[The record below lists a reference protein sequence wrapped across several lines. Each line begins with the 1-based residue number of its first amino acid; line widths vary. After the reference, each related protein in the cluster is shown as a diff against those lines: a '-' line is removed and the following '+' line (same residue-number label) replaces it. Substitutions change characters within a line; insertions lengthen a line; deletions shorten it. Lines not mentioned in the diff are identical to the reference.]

1 MLFTVLYRN
10 STTSKKN
17 RLLMMA
23 ENFDECLKKSLFIF
37 GDDLLEIHYSEEK
50 NSRVYRNYPDSV
62 TEPEKI

>member
-10 STTSKKN
+10 TTTSKKN

-23 ENFDECLKKSLFIF
+23 ENFDECLKKSLSIF
-37 GDDLLEIHYSEEK
+37 GEDLLEIHYSAEK